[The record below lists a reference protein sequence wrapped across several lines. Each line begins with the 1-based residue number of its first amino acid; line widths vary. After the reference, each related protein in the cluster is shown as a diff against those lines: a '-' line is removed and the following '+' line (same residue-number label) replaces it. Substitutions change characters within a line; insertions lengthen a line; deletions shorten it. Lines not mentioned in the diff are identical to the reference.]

1 MTMEP
6 NNDAD
11 QPLTSLAE
19 HAAVQTYAQPAP
31 ASFTNITVP
40 SVSQILNSFASTP
53 RPLVPWTSVPHMSN
67 IPTQPQ
73 ENFGLKA
80 TVQLEEGQATR
91 SYPSPLSTSTEPLNR
106 RRDDSPSYEDD
117 RQVKEKVRLR
127 CFGPTCPLHVLL
139 RPNPPD
145 PMSLSGEMDSCLP
158 SLDSEQF
165 QKELLNIFWDFQPL
179 SVTVVHKETFM
190 EHFLHGM
197 PGEYYSDFLL
207 NCILACAVRLSTR
220 TIIRGLSTL
229 YIKRAKAEL
238 VNALEQATIA
248 TLQGFCLLSDFEMSS
263 GRDQAGWLYAGM
275 LYVLIRSAYIL
286 MI

>member
-1 MTMEP
+1 MAVGT
-6 NNDAD
+6 NNDTD
-11 QPLTSLAE
+11 HTLTLLAQ
-19 HAAVQTYAQPAP
+19 HAAAQTPAG
-31 ASFTNITVP
+31 FTNMTLP
-40 SVSQILNSFASTP
+40 SVSQISNSLTATP
-53 RPLVPWTSVPHMSN
+53 RTLVPWASVPQMSN
-67 IPTQPQ
+67 ISTLPQ
-73 ENFGLKA
+73 ENFELKPPL
-80 TVQLEEGQATR
+80 QLEDGQATR
-91 SYPSPLSTSTEPLNR
+91 SYPSPLSTTAE
-106 RRDDSPSYEDD
+106 PSYEDD

-139 RPNPPD
+139 RPGPPD
-145 PMSLSGEMDSCLP
+145 PVSLSGEMDSCLP

-179 SVTVVHKETFM
+179 SITIVHKETFM
-190 EHFLHGM
+190 EHFLHGI
-197 PGEYYSDFLL
+197 PGEYFSEFLL

-263 GRDQAGWLYAGM
+263 GRDQAGWLYTGM
-275 LYVLIRSAYIL
+275 PCVLIKPVFIL